1 MSGAAPNAGDVSIRL
16 GPVARCIPAT
26 TQTVA
31 QLPELATRTAAQ
43 RAHALSLGID
53 SVPVAGDTAAAD
65 LAHTA
70 AEAALRE
77 AGLAAADLDALLLVQ
92 GRAPDYL
99 LASEATALQHRLGAT
114 GAFTTSIGDLGCV
127 SVSAAVEM
135 AAALLRGG
143 GRYRTVLVVAAAIAP
158 TRARYRSPMTILGD
172 GAAAVLLTTDG
183 AGRYELVDH
192 IVRSNGQYADL
203 FRIDYRDVPTADWT
217 EECADEAAYSFRLA
231 VESRNRFADLRAE
244 ILDRNNLGH
253 SDIAA
258 YLMQNLGAGA
268 VEFWQQALDVPIDPV
283 CRGNLARYGHL
294 GPVDVLV
301 NAEDAAPARAAGD
314 YTIVLNSAPVAA
326 WSIALL
332 RRLPDPQE
340 VRWSW

>member
-1 MSGAAPNAGDVSIRL
+1 MTSVRL
-16 GPVARCIPAT
+16 GPVARCVPAAT
-26 TQTVA
+26 RAVA
-31 QLPELATRTAAQ
+31 RLPELATLTEGQRT
-43 RAHALSLGID
+43 HALSLGID

-70 AEAALRE
+70 AETALRA

-99 LASEATALQHRLGAT
+99 LASEATALQHRLGAAR
-114 GAFTTSIGDLGCV
+114 AFTTGIGDLGCV
-127 SVSAAVEM
+127 SVSAALELG
-135 AAALLRGG
+135 AALLRGG
-143 GRYRTVLVVAAAIAP
+143 GRYRTVLVVTAATAP
-158 TRARYRSPMTILGD
+158 TPARYRPPMTILGD

-203 FRIDYRDVPTADWT
+203 FRIDYRDVPTAEWV
-217 EECADEAAYSFRLA
+217 EECADETAYSFRLA
-231 VESRNRFADLRAE
+231 VESRTRFTDLRNE

-268 VEFWQQALDVPIDPV
+268 VEFWQQALGVPIDPA
-283 CRGNLARYGHL
+283 CRRNLARYGHL

-301 NAEDAAPARAAGD
+301 NAEDAAAARTPGD
-314 YTIVLNSAPVAA
+314 YTMVLNSGPVAA

-332 RRLPDPQE
+332 RRLPEPQE